1 MEKEI
6 MRNELIRSYKYYGPG
21 NRRLHSKHLSLV
33 HRMIRFTL
41 NTCTQRAERSM
52 LASIPNL
59 STSHFG
65 IS

>member
-41 NTCTQRAERSM
+41 NTCTQRAERSY
-52 LASIPNL
+52 ACINSYL
-59 STSHFG
+59 STSHYG